1 MDGVYLCKYQNWE
14 TLRLHQLN
22 FCVLVLCCFSFL
34 WKIIFLNFIRSSN
47 LLLIAIICIRFWWSW
62 SYFGFTNTRDTFVN
76 LTTNMK
82 LSKSQWN
89 YGFPVECWSHW
100 KCSSGLQKHMIFVC
114 LHALLSCMLCF
125 HGCTHVCFYLISN
138 VEIARVLENRISIQT
153 FEKWH
158 KFSYRY
164 AVM

>member
-14 TLRLHQLN
+14 ILRLHQLN

-100 KCSSGLQKHMIFVC
+100 KCSSGLQKTYDFCMLACFAFMY
-114 LHALLSCMLCF
+114 ALLSWLYTCMLLSYIKR
-125 HGCTHVCFYLISN
+125 G
-138 VEIARVLENRISIQT
+138 NRQSIR
-153 FEKWH
+153 K
-158 KFSYRY
+158 
-164 AVM
+164 